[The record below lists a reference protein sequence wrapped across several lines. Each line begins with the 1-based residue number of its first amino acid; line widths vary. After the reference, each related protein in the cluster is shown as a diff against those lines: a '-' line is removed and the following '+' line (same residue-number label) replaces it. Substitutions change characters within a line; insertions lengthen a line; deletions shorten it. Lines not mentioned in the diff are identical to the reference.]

1 MSPIVL
7 VPKKKHVAAM
17 MDNVSVIPFWASH
30 ETSWCS
36 ARGEDPGLE
45 PEPEEK
51 LGRRGLKKKEKKNS
65 LQPGDNARTRQNQ
78 ESGCTG
84 RRHRAK

>member
-1 MSPIVL
+1 MYLYRIPIPL
-7 VPKKKHVAAM
+7 
-17 MDNVSVIPFWASH
+17 WASH

-51 LGRRGLKKKEKKNS
+51 LGRRGLKKKEKILFN
-65 LQPGDNARTRQNQ
+65 LATTPGPGKTRRADARGDETERNNQ
-78 ESGCTG
+78 TSKT
-84 RRHRAK
+84 